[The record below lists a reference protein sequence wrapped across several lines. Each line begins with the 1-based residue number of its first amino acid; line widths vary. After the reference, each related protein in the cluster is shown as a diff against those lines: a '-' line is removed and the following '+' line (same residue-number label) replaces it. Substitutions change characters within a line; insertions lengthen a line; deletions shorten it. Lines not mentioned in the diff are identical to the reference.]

1 MEINNKPYRK
11 DLMILPDGTILH
23 PWWRKAGHSLSLTD
37 IQEIITAAPD
47 ILVIGTGS
55 PGMMQPE
62 QTLSS
67 ELESRGIATKA
78 MPTKEA
84 AQEYNALHEQ
94 GRNVEKSDF
103 LRIHQDLTINS
114 LKHNINN

>member
-1 MEINNKPYRK
+1 MIDSYSFGCMIINSKPYLK
-11 DLMILPDGTILH
+11 DLILLPDGTILH
-23 PWWRKAGHSLSLTD
+23 PWWRKAGHTLSLPD
-37 IQEIITAAPD
+37 IQEIIAAAPD

-67 ELESRGIATKA
+67 ELESRGIETKV

-84 AQEYNALHEQ
+84 AQEYNSLFEQ
-94 GRNVEKSDF
+94 GRNLAACF
-103 LRIHQDLTINS
+103 HLTC
-114 LKHNINN
+114 

>member
-1 MEINNKPYRK
+1 MITSYSFGCMQIDGMPYLK
-11 DLMILPDGTILH
+11 DLIILPDGSIIH
-23 PWWRKAGHSLSLTD
+23 PWWRKAGHTVSLPD
-37 IQEIITAAPD
+37 IQEIIATSPD

-62 QTLSS
+62 QNLCS
-67 ELESRGIATKA
+67 ELESRGIETRV

-94 GRNVEKSDF
+94 GRKVAACF
-103 LRIHQDLTINS
+103 HLTC
-114 LKHNINN
+114 